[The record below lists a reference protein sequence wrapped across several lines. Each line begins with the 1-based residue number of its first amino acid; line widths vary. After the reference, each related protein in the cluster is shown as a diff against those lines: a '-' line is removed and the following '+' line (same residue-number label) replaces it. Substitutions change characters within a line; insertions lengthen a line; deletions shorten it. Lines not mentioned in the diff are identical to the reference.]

1 MAASEKDPRTM
12 RRKAAGED
20 PNKMSVK
27 AQPLPGQPQNQKAG
41 NVENYAFSDVNGQM
55 SQSMGTE
62 AYRYPYGDG
71 GLPLND
77 GRRGAVGFVSNSGQA
92 QNLVQGRGQNLTYG
106 LPQLGAPG
114 EQAAGQMEVA
124 HAAMTAQRD
133 AQRVAPQNPEP
144 SYMVTPM
151 GPGGRPTTPGGVNPS
166 MTYVTPTNLSL
177 QGTPDVEARGM
188 STKRGGG
195 RNKKAG

>member
-1 MAASEKDPRTM
+1 MAAPENDSRTK
-12 RRKAAGED
+12 RRKAAGDD
-20 PNKMSVK
+20 PNKMTVS
-27 AQPLPGQPQNQKAG
+27 AQPLPGAPQNQKGG
-41 NVENYAFSDVNGQM
+41 NVENYTFSDVNGQM
-55 SQSMGTE
+55 SQLMGTDG
-62 AYRYPYGDG
+62 YQYPYGDG

-77 GRRGAVGFVSNSGQA
+77 GRRGAVGFVANSGQP
-92 QNLVQGRGQNLTYG
+92 QNLVQGQGQNVTYG

-114 EQAAGQMEVA
+114 EKDAGQMEVN

-151 GPGGRPTTPGGVNPS
+151 GPGGRPTTPGGMNPS
-166 MTYVTPTNLSL
+166 MTYVTPSNLSL